1 MVEAAYFPWIG
12 ALHSLLDNL
21 VDTTEDRATGQH
33 SLIGC
38 YDSMQEAAARMGELA
53 ERALAAAR
61 SLPNARAHTLVL
73 AAMASFYLCTPEA
86 STPEAL
92 PLTRAVLG
100 ALDGP
105 ADLTMLVFRAR
116 LGLRGLPARRSRT
129 ALARGRRARDARQ
142 AEARRRDRMASR
154 SSRHARHCNNL
165 MNGSTAPRRGH
176 ARCWQAE
183 KGRTRMLELRDLVKH
198 YPEVGGEPVRAVD
211 GVSMTVEPGEM
222 VALYGPSG
230 SGKTTLLLMVATLLA
245 PTSGAVLIGGRDVSS
260 LSEREAS
267 HFRLSELGFIR
278 QNFDLLP
285 GVTAIDNAVL
295 KLLKTMRWR
304 DAHRQVAPLL
314 DRLGLGGRLEHRA
327 ETLSMG
333 ERQRVMI
340 ARALSTEPRLLLA
353 DEPTGSLDSQ
363 RGREVLELL
372 TELCREHQVA
382 IVLVSHDPQAAA
394 YADRVYA
401 LRDGKLGEYEPDGRL
416 TRPVAS

>member
-1 MVEAAYFPWIG
+1 
-12 ALHSLLDNL
+12 
-21 VDTTEDRATGQH
+21 
-33 SLIGC
+33 
-38 YDSMQEAAARMGELA
+38 
-53 ERALAAAR
+53 
-61 SLPNARAHTLVL
+61 
-73 AAMASFYLCTPEA
+73 
-86 STPEAL
+86 
-92 PLTRAVLG
+92 
-100 ALDGP
+100 
-105 ADLTMLVFRAR
+105 
-116 LGLRGLPARRSRT
+116 
-129 ALARGRRARDARQ
+129 
-142 AEARRRDRMASR
+142 
-154 SSRHARHCNNL
+154 
-165 MNGSTAPRRGH
+165 
-176 ARCWQAE
+176 
-183 KGRTRMLELRDLVKH
+183 MLELRELVKH
-198 YPEVGGEPVRAVD
+198 YPHVGGEPVRAVD
-211 GVSMTVEPGEM
+211 GVSLKVRPGEM

-295 KLLKTMRWR
+295 KLLKSMRWR
-304 DAHRQVAPLL
+304 DAHRTIAPLL
-314 DRLGLGGRLEHRA
+314 ERLGLGERLEHRA

-353 DEPTGSLDSQ
+353 DEPTGSLDTQ

-372 TELCREHQVA
+372 TELCRERQVA

-401 LRDGKLGEYEPDGRL
+401 LRDGRLSDYEPDQAYVRVG
-416 TRPVAS
+416 AG